1 MGEILTTIIAILTV
15 VGFMSAQIVMMI
27 RGQERL
33 RKEFKEEFKEAR
45 AEFRAE
51 FKEVRGDIAAVDER
65 QSAEIKEVRG
75 DIAAVNERLSA
86 EIAAVNERLS
96 AEIAGV
102 NERLSAEIAAINE
115 RLSHTDGLVEGLS
128 RALLSTQAPA
138 QAQALPQTQAQA

>member
-51 FKEVRGDIAAVDER
+51 FKEVRAEIAAVDKRQSER
-65 QSAEIKEVRG
+65 LSAEIKEVRG
-75 DIAAVNERLSA
+75 DIA
-86 EIAAVNERLS
+86 
-96 AEIAGV
+96 GV
-102 NERLSAEIAAINE
+102 NE

-138 QAQALPQTQAQA
+138 QTQAQALPQTQAQA